1 MAMNA
6 KLIVLAAALAVTLAA
21 CSKKTEVASPPA
33 PVEASAGDVSVSV
46 PTEGAADA
54 MKAAGAATDATVT
67 LPSDSSAD
75 ASAAVPAV
83 PTKK

>member
-1 MAMNA
+1 
-6 KLIVLAAALAVTLAA
+6 
-21 CSKKTEVASPPA
+21 
-33 PVEASAGDVSVSV
+33 V

-67 LPSDSSAD
+67 LPSESSAD
-75 ASAAVPAV
+75 ASAVVPAV

>member
-1 MAMNA
+1 MNA
-6 KLIVLAAALAVTLAA
+6 KLILLAAALTVALSS
-21 CSKKTEVASPPA
+21 CSKKADVVAPPA